1 MPGFNSVMRLGGF
14 MKKQSENNW
23 RACSDKEI
31 DMFEDYFE
39 EGATEIRMLGV
50 SKRLR
55 DCYKDYYQ
63 WRLSSDDGSV
73 EILENEY

>member
-1 MPGFNSVMRLGGF
+1 MLGCNLVRRLGDY
-14 MKKQSENNW
+14 MQKQSEINW

-39 EGATEIRMLGV
+39 EGATEIKMLGI

-55 DCYKDYYQ
+55 DCYRDNYQ
-63 WRLSSDDGSV
+63 WRLSSEDGSV
-73 EILENEY
+73 EILDDGY

>member
-1 MPGFNSVMRLGGF
+1 MLGWISGMRLGDY
-14 MKKQSENNW
+14 MQKQSEINW

-39 EGATEIRMLGV
+39 EGATEIKMLGV

-55 DCYKDYYQ
+55 DCYRDYYQ
-63 WRLSSDDGSV
+63 WRLSSEDGAV
-73 EILENEY
+73 EILDDGY